1 MVLVVWKVVLM
12 LALEAEDLVF
22 GVSLALME
30 VLLPD
35 GHLLLAL
42 LGKGN

>member
-22 GVSLALME
+22 GVSRVLME

-35 GHLLLAL
+35 GHLLLTL
-42 LGKGN
+42 LEKGN